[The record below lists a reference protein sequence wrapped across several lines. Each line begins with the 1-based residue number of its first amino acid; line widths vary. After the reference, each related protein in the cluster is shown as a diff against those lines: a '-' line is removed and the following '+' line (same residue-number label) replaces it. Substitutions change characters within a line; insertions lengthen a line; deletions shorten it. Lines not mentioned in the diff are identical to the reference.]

1 MASSGLIK
9 VCRARYTACAPTAIS
24 NISATPVPVV
34 HAQLLQMRAECDS
47 AGAAGDGSVV
57 WSEQGVWCGEPL
69 FVANGVAGEEDDG
82 CVLCICYDAAQER
95 SFLLVLQVAQ
105 RSASCAPHN
114 THLSQA
120 TSMTELARAYS
131 PVTIPLGLHALY
143 ADAAT
148 STLA

>member
-1 MASSGLIK
+1 M
-9 VCRARYTACAPTAIS
+9 
-24 NISATPVPVV
+24 SADATDY
-34 HAQLLQMRAECDS
+34 E
-47 AGAAGDGSVV
+47 GAAGAGIT
-57 WSEQGVWCGEPL
+57 WTGQGVWCGEPL
-69 FVANGVAGEEDDG
+69 FVSDGEGSEEDDG